1 MQSQKGPNLINNLSK
16 EIICKNHF
24 KLHWRLPELDVYV
37 SDESINKSSVW
48 FYKFWRIIPL
58 KLFSVNFTSLET
70 SKKIC
75 QILALCHFH
84 IKKIIKKKKRFEEKF
99 TKEKFYL
106 KNVLKKGT
114 TMQCPWQN
122 ATFITGSIRIRD
134 NFYPN
139 S

>member
-1 MQSQKGPNLINNLSK
+1 MPDTCFVSFSYKK
-16 EIICKNHF
+16 
-24 KLHWRLPELDVYV
+24 KL
-37 SDESINKSSVW
+37 
-48 FYKFWRIIPL
+48 L
-58 KLFSVNFTSLET
+58 K
-70 SKKIC
+70 
-75 QILALCHFH
+75 
-84 IKKIIKKKKRFEEKF
+84 KKKKRFEEKF